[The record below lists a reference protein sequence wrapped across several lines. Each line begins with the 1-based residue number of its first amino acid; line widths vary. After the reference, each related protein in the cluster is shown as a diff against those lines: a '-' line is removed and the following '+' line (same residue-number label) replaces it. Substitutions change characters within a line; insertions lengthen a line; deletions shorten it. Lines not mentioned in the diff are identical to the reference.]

1 MSIYRK
7 NGSWNFSQ
15 LATSFWVQ
23 DCCSLIAHVEYQG
36 QARKIRII
44 ERKPLIIID
53 TSYHIQHRYELK
65 YFHFAQFLLI
75 AHRAAHQ
82 PRKSENWELEIL
94 DRSWRSSY
102 GQLVSNTE
110 DDFLRRQI
118 FKLKIEACPVNAGHY
133 TAFKHSISFATN
145 LAANFGCY
153 RFRIMPDIVS
163 KLLRATIWSRCA
175 VRFESEQTPFPRTG
189 RISFAT
195 DLAANFGCNRFRIMP
210 DIVSKILRAAIW
222 SRCAVR
228 FESEQTPFPR
238 TGRRFRPAALHRIR
252 FGTCVLFLCIFLLRD

>member
-65 YFHFAQFLLI
+65 YLHFAQFLLI
-75 AHRAAHQ
+75 ARRAAHQ

-163 KLLRATIWSRCA
+163 KLLRATIWSSCA
-175 VRFESEQTPFPRTG
+175 DWFKSEQTPFPG
-189 RISFAT
+189 AGLISFAT
-195 DLAANFGCNRFRIMP
+195 YWAANFGCNWFHHTRRHFQDFARRH
-210 DIVSKILRAAIW
+210 VKSQCWSIW
-222 SRCAVR
+222 FWADSLSSDR
-228 FESEQTPFPR
+228 SST
-238 TGRRFRPAALHRIR
+238 
-252 FGTCVLFLCIFLLRD
+252 